1 MDTERNA
8 EFLEEIKKHLNPDR
22 LYHSLN
28 VADEA
33 KKLAERYG
41 ADEKKAF
48 TAGLLHDIM
57 KNKSQTELLSFFAE
71 NRISQSDTERVS
83 PKTWHAVAGAV
94 YCERVLGVTDKE
106 ILSAIR
112 WHTTARAGMTLLD
125 KVIFIADFISADR
138 TYDGVER
145 MREKAYISLEYAM
158 EEGLQ
163 FTIEEL
169 AHQGFAIHEDSVA
182 AYNELII
189 NRKGDSNDTERTAR

>member
-33 KKLAERYG
+33 KKLAKKYG

-71 NRISQSDTERVS
+71 NRISLTDTERVS

-169 AHQGFAIHEDSVA
+169 AHNGWAIHEDSVA

-189 NRKGDSNDTERTAR
+189 NRKGD

>member
-22 LYHSLN
+22 LYHSIN

-33 KKLAERYG
+33 KKLAQHYG

-57 KNKSQTELLSFFAE
+57 KNKSQTELLAFFSEQNVPLTA
-71 NRISQSDTERVS
+71 TERIS
-83 PKTWHAVAGAV
+83 PKTWHALAGTV

-106 ILSAIR
+106 ILTAIR
-112 WHTTARAGMTLLD
+112 YHTTGRAGMTLLE

-138 TYDGVER
+138 DYDGVER

-163 FTIEEL
+163 FTIEDL
-169 AHQGFAIHEDSVA
+169 AHNGFAIHEDSVA
-182 AYNELII
+182 AYNELIM
-189 NRKGDSNDTERTAR
+189 NRKDDTNDTERIAQ

>member
-33 KKLAERYG
+33 KKLALHYG

-57 KNKSQTELLSFFAE
+57 KNTAPADLLNFFENNGIMLTKTEQ
-71 NRISQSDTERVS
+71 IS
-83 PKTWHAVAGAV
+83 PKTWHAIAGAV
-94 YCERVLGVTDKE
+94 YCERVLGVTDTE

-112 WHTTARAGMTLLD
+112 YHTTGRAGMTLLD

-138 TYDGVER
+138 EYDGVER
-145 MREKAYISLEYAM
+145 MREKAYITLESAM

-163 FTIEEL
+163 FTLEEL
-169 AHQGFAIHEDSVA
+169 AHNGWAIHEDSVA
-182 AYNELII
+182 AYNEILYQ
-189 NRKGDSNDTERTAR
+189 RKDETE

>member
-33 KKLAERYG
+33 KKLALHYG
-41 ADEKKAF
+41 ADVEKAF

-57 KNKSQTELLSFFAE
+57 KNTPQVDLLKFFAD
-71 NRISQSDTERVS
+71 NGIMLTKTEQIS
-83 PKTWHAVAGAV
+83 PKTWHAIAGTA
-94 YCERVLGVTDKE
+94 YCECVLGVTDKD

-112 WHTTARAGMTLLD
+112 YHTTGRAGMTLLE
-125 KVIFIADFISADR
+125 KVLFIADFISADR
-138 TYDGVER
+138 DYDGVER
-145 MREKAYISLEYAM
+145 MREKAYISLESAM

-163 FTIEEL
+163 FTLEEL
-169 AHQGFAIHEDSVA
+169 AHNGWAIHEDSVD
-182 AYNELII
+182 AYNEILYQ
-189 NRKGDSNDTERTAR
+189 RKDKIE